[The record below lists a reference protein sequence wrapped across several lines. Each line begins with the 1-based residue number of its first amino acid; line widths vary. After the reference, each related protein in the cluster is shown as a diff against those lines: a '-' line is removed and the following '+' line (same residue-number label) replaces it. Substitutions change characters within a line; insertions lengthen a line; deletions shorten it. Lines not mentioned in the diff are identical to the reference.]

1 VTASVILDS
10 SIWIEIA
17 RGNKK
22 IITFVSPYLK
32 KDKIFLVDLILAEVL
47 RGARSEADYQSL
59 QTLLEDLPMLS
70 TNWRDVAR
78 LAYDVSRKGFNP
90 PLADLYISNCA
101 VENSIGI
108 ISKDKHFLS
117 IASIKKFPVK
127 LL

>member
-32 KDKIFLVDLILAEVL
+32 KDKIFLVDLIFAEVL
-47 RGARSEADYQSL
+47 RGARSENDYLNL
-59 QTLLEDLPMLS
+59 QKLFDDLPILS
-70 TNWRDVAR
+70 TDWQNVAR

-101 VENSIGI
+101 IENSVGI
-108 ISKDKHFLS
+108 VSKDKHFLS
-117 IASIKKFPVK
+117 IASIRKFPVK